1 MLLSKKV
8 VGLVVLISVPSM
20 FWQAR
25 ASASA
30 ADHYNRLPNVVL
42 KAQRAVEKG
51 HPERA
56 LDLLAGRI
64 DSLPF
69 PAGQAHAH
77 ALICQAHYQ
86 KQDYLSA
93 EKSCDVA
100 ANTGRPSWSHLNNR
114 GVMRFM
120 LGRYDEALTDFRQ
133 AASIM
138 VSASKEQSRSIRS
151 NVSAATRRL
160 ASR

>member
-1 MLLSKKV
+1 MLLSKKL

-25 ASASA
+25 VSANV
-30 ADHYNRLPNVVL
+30 ADHYRLPHVLL
-42 KAQRAVEKG
+42 KAERAVERG
-51 HPERA
+51 NPDHA

-64 DSLPF
+64 DDLRDPSM
-69 PAGQAHAH
+69 QAVAH
-77 ALICQAHYQ
+77 ALNCQALYQ
-86 KQDYLSA
+86 KQDYLGA

-100 ANTGRPSWSHLNNR
+100 VNTGRPNWSHLNNR

-120 LGRYDEALTDFRQ
+120 LGRYNAALTDFRQ

-151 NVSAATRRL
+151 NVSAAQRRL